1 VRIFYCFL
9 IVLLL
14 GSPAKGREIFVNN
27 ATGDDRFSGQ
37 QAGNNAGSGGPVR
50 SLTKALQ
57 LAGAG
62 DTVVLAKT
70 DAPYRE
76 SISLVG
82 SRCSGTSQQPFI
94 IQGNGAILDGS
105 TPAPAEAWEHYK
117 GAIFRLRVRPTGNPL
132 LFLNDRPAVRVFA
145 AQAAKGPPNLQPRQ
159 WCSVEGQ
166 IYFCVERSKLPG
178 SYKLSCAHKQSGVTL
193 FHVERVRIVD
203 LTVQGFQI
211 DGISL
216 SNSAREVLL
225 SGVTCRGN
233 GRSGIAVGGASSLTI
248 RESLL
253 GDNGQA
259 QLLTLPYSE
268 TRLAKTHLLS
278 NTAPGWVDQ
287 GGRVTI
293 DGKREQGGKDER
305 PSTIPPEQKP

>member
-14 GSPAKGREIFVNN
+14 ESPAWGREIFVDNT
-27 ATGDDRFSGQ
+27 TGDDHLSGQ
-37 QAGNNAGSGGPVR
+37 QAGNNIGSSGPVR
-50 SLTKALQ
+50 SLAKALQ
-57 LAGAG
+57 LAVAG
-62 DTVVLAKT
+62 DTIVLAKT

-76 SISLVG
+76 SVSLVG
-82 SRCSGTSQQPFI
+82 SRCSGTSQQPFV

-117 GAIFRLRVRPTGNPL
+117 GAIFRLRVRPAGSPL
-132 LFLNDRPAVRVFA
+132 LFLNDRPAVRAFA
-145 AQAAKGPPNLQPRQ
+145 AQGAKGPTDLQPRQ
-159 WCSVEGQ
+159 WCAVEGQ
-166 IYFCVERSKLPG
+166 IFFCVEHNKLPD
-178 SYKLSCAHKQSGVTL
+178 SYKLSYAHKQTGITL
-193 FHVERVRIVD
+193 FHVEKVRIVD
-203 LTVQGFQI
+203 LIVQGFQV
-211 DGISL
+211 DGINL

-233 GRSGIAVGGASSLTI
+233 GRNGLVVGGASSVAI

-268 TRLAKTHLLS
+268 TLLTKTHLLS
-278 NTAPGWVDQ
+278 NSAPGWVDQ

-293 DGKREQGGKDER
+293 DGKREQGGKDHR
-305 PSTIPPEQKP
+305 PHATPPEKKP